1 VQVLD
6 PIKRQKTLTEQAA
19 DAIRARIV
27 EGQFEFGE
35 ALSEITLATELG
47 VSKTPVR
54 EAFLQLKNEGLV
66 DILPQRGTFV
76 FRMTIEELRQLFE
89 IREILECNS
98 LRFAMRDHPDAV
110 ATALDLIV
118 EEMIKA
124 TDERDA
130 KRFRRL
136 DADFHGE
143 LIAQSRNS
151 FICSAYNVIALRVH
165 AFRNRL
171 PIGAQSW
178 DTIDMHA
185 EVAKKVA
192 ARDTEGAV
200 EQLQAH
206 LRKSFSDYVRRTGSN
221 QANVA

>member
-1 VQVLD
+1 MQILD

-19 DAIRARIV
+19 DAIRTRIV
-27 EGQFEFGE
+27 EGLFQFGE

-76 FRMTIEELRQLFE
+76 FRMTVEELRQLFE
-89 IREILECNS
+89 MREILECNS
-98 LRFAMRDHPDAV
+98 LRFAMRDHPDALS
-110 ATALDLIV
+110 AALDRIV
-118 EEMIKA
+118 EDMIKA
-124 TDERDA
+124 TEERDA
-130 KRFRRL
+130 RRFRRL

-143 LIAQSRNS
+143 LIAQSCNS
-151 FICSAYNVIALRVH
+151 FIRSAYNVIALRVH

-171 PIGAQSW
+171 PVGAQSW
-178 DTIDMHA
+178 DTIDMHV
-185 EVAKKVA
+185 ETAKCVA
-192 ARDTEGAV
+192 ARDVEGAI

-206 LRKSFSDYVRRTGSN
+206 LHKSFNDYVKRTASD